1 MLVSPPMSEF
11 VRVVTNEE
19 AVPPPPASPAL
30 VTGYEPDRFQKFA
43 IDAIEQ
49 GENVLV
55 TAKTGSGKT
64 FVGEY
69 QIAKSLQRGGRI
81 FYTTPVKSLSNQK
94 FHDLKTLFPHAS
106 VGIMTGDIKFCP
118 DAQIVIMTTEIL
130 RNLLFKQ
137 GTATE
142 NVGATAMLS
151 LEGLDSVVFDEV
163 HYINDEDRGHVWEE
177 CLILLP
183 PQIKLILLS
192 ATLSSPYGF
201 AKWLGESKKVRV
213 WLISTLWRAVPLEH
227 CVLDSEYV
235 PKVMYDSKEQFN
247 ETVYKS
253 WLMGRDSTLLAHEKF
268 KEKVKAAKAGGHEG
282 PVSGKVRP
290 KSFEHDLNLCLG
302 NLHAKGNL
310 PAIVFVFSRAGCE
323 KLAKKV
329 EHTFIDSSD
338 AAAVSHI
345 WNFHLNRYKDMLAT
359 SPQAHALKE
368 LAMRG
373 IAYHH
378 SGLLPFLKEILEILF
393 SRGLCKVLFATETFA
408 VGINMPTKT
417 VIFTALEKFTDGGER
432 LLKTAEYTQMA
443 GRAGRRGKDDR
454 GLVIY
459 LPQREPISVL
469 EMRQVVAGK
478 SASFASR
485 MNFRYEFLL
494 KMMNAEEKA
503 LQGGMDSQGMYSQ
516 GMDPQGMERSTY
528 RVTERELIQRSY
540 WHALE
545 QEFLEGLKK
554 EVSSLSAQLATLG
567 LSEEEAAVCEKYHE
581 IQERVSQNQ
590 NAKKKAAQRELAA
603 WTDEH
608 KAAVWGPILASY
620 DKQRELYR
628 KKGQC
633 EEELRRTMDVL
644 WPPDD
649 ATSCNIPT
657 VLARRRLMEEFGYV
671 NGGLTYLGRLASEVN
686 EGHPFLMAELFTNQT
701 TTLSPLSVR
710 ELLVVLALFI
720 GEGREENLFTSHSIS
735 YLNVSKEVGIVLAR
749 MDDVRQDLLRL
760 EKKHG
765 IAYDPKFWDM
775 STEWLEPISDWVNS
789 NESVAQIA
797 ARHEMFEGNVQKAVM
812 KLSGL
817 LEEFQAMATMS
828 ENVEWLM
835 KLEEARPLVLRDIV
849 LSESLYLNI

>member
-1 MLVSPPMSEF
+1 MSPTMSEF
-11 VRVVTNEE
+11 VRVVSHDEP
-19 AVPPPPASPAL
+19 VPPPPSSPAL

-43 IDAIEQ
+43 IEAIEL
-49 GENVLV
+49 GHNLLV
-55 TAKTGSGKT
+55 TARTGSGKT

-94 FHDLKTLFPHAS
+94 FHDLKKLFPEAS
-106 VGIMTGDIKFCP
+106 VGIMTGDIKFRP
-118 DAQIVIMTTEIL
+118 DAQIIVMTTEIL
-130 RNLLFKQ
+130 RNLLFKR

-142 NVGATAMLS
+142 SVGTTALLS
-151 LEGLDSVVFDEV
+151 LDGLDSVIFDEV

-183 PQIKLILLS
+183 PEIKLILLS

-235 PKVMYDSKEQFN
+235 PKVIYDSKEQFQ
-247 ETVYKS
+247 ETTYRA
-253 WLMGRDSTLLAHEKF
+253 WLAQRDSVLLAHDKF
-268 KEKVKAAKAGGHEG
+268 KDKVKAAKAGGHEG

-302 NLHAKGNL
+302 NLHEKGNL

-345 WNFHLNRYKDMLAT
+345 WDFHLSRYDLTT
-359 SPQAHALKE
+359 SPQAHALKA

-417 VIFTALEKFTDGGER
+417 VIFTALEKYSDGGER
-432 LLKTAEYTQMA
+432 LLKSAEYIQMA

-459 LPQREPISVL
+459 LPQREPVNVS
-469 EMRQVVAGK
+469 EMRQVIAGK

-494 KMMNAEEKA
+494 KMLNSEEK
-503 LQGGMDSQGMYSQ
+503 QDKDQ
-516 GMDPQGMERSTY
+516 STK
-528 RVTERELIQRSY
+528 RITERALIEKSY

-545 QEFLEGLKK
+545 QEYLEGLKK
-554 EVSSLSAQLATLG
+554 EVAKISLIPV
-567 LSEEEAAVCEKYHE
+567 SEEEAKECEKYYQ
-581 IQERVSQNQ
+581 IQLRISQNQ
-590 NAKKKAAQRELAA
+590 NAKKKAAQRELAT
-603 WTDEH
+603 WVDEH
-608 KAAVWGPILASY
+608 KDAVWAPILSAY
-620 DKQRELYR
+620 DTHKELSKKRDLIQEEIYR
-628 KKGQC
+628 
-633 EEELRRTMDVL
+633 TTDVL

-649 ATSCNIPT
+649 ATSCNIAS
-657 VLARRRLMEEFGYV
+657 VLARRRLMEEYGYV
-671 NGGLTYLGRLASEVN
+671 ENGSLSPLGRLASEVN
-686 EGHPFLMAELFTNQT
+686 EGHPFLMAELFVYQT
-701 TTLSPLSVR
+701 KTLPLLQESQSLSLKD
-710 ELLVVLALFI
+710 LLTVLALFI
-720 GEGREENLFTSHSIS
+720 GEGRDENMF
-735 YLNVSKEVGIVLAR
+735 VGYCDSMSNEINGVLQHLHATAK
-749 MDDVRQDLLRL
+749 DIQNL
-760 EKKHG
+760 EAKYK
-765 IAYDPKFWDM
+765 IAYDPKFWDL
-775 STEWLEPISDWVNS
+775 STEWLEPISDWLNS
-789 NESVAQIA
+789 EETLGQIA
-797 ARHEMFEGNVQKAVM
+797 ARHEIFEGNLQKALM

-828 ENVEWLM
+828 GNPEL
-835 KLEEARPLVLRDIV
+835 LARIEEARPLVLRDIV
-849 LSESLYLNI
+849 LSESLYLRI

>member
-1 MLVSPPMSEF
+1 MSEF
-11 VRVVTNEE
+11 VRVVTAEE
-19 AVPPPPASPAL
+19 APPAPPATPAL

-43 IDAIEQ
+43 IEAIER
-49 GENVLV
+49 GENVLCC
-55 TAKTGSGKT
+55 AKTGSGKT

-94 FHDLKTLFPHAS
+94 FNDLKKLFPEAS
-106 VGIMTGDIKFCP
+106 VGIMTGDIKFRP
-118 DAQIVIMTTEIL
+118 DAQIIVMTTEIL
-130 RNLLFKQ
+130 RNLLFKR

-142 NVGATAMLS
+142 NVGTTALIT

-183 PQIKLILLS
+183 PEIKLILLS

-201 AKWLGESKKVRV
+201 AKWLGDSKSVRV

-235 PKVMYDSKEQFN
+235 PKVIYDSKEQFHEN
-247 ETVYKS
+247 TYRS
-253 WLMGRDSTLLAHEKF
+253 WLSDRSSTLLAHDKF
-268 KEKVKAAKAGGHEG
+268 KEKVKAAKAGGHDG
-282 PVSGKVRP
+282 PVAGKVRP
-290 KSFEHDLNLCLG
+290 KSFEHDMNLCLG
-302 NLHAKGNL
+302 NLHTKGNL

-345 WNFHLNRYKDMLAT
+345 WDFHLNRYKDTLST

-417 VIFTALEKFTDGGER
+417 VIFTALEKYSDGGER
-432 LLKTAEYTQMA
+432 LLKTSEYIQMA

-459 LPQREPISVL
+459 LPQREPISL
-469 EMRQVVAGK
+469 PEMRAVISGK

-494 KMMNAEEKA
+494 KMMNASQSTGKITEK
-503 LQGGMDSQGMYSQ
+503 
-516 GMDPQGMERSTY
+516 
-528 RVTERELIQRSY
+528 ELIEKSY

-545 QEFLEGLKK
+545 DEYLTVLKGDLDK
-554 EVSSLSAQLATLG
+554 TSASLMKNC
-567 LSEEEAAVCEKYHE
+567 LSEDEVKECEKYHS
-581 IQERVSQNQ
+581 IQQQISQNQ
-590 NAKKKAAQRELAA
+590 NSKKKAAQRELVS
-603 WTDEH
+603 WNDEH
-608 KAAVWGPILASY
+608 KDTVWSPILATF
-620 DKQRELYR
+620 DTQKELYR
-628 KKGQC
+628 KKCQI
-633 EEELRRTMDVL
+633 EEDIRKMMDVL
-644 WPPDD
+644 WPTDG
-649 ATSCNIPT
+649 ATSCNIPS
-657 VLARRRLMEEFGYV
+657 VHARRHLMEEYGYV
-671 NGGLTYLGRLASEVN
+671 ENVGSDLPDLPDSPDSHVKEKEKEKEKGLQLTYLGRLASEVN
-686 EGHPFLMAELFTNQT
+686 EGHPFLMAELFVNQT
-701 TTLSPLSVR
+701 NTLSPLSTK
-710 ELLVVLALFI
+710 ELLIVLALFI
-720 GEGREENLFTSHSIS
+720 GEGRDETLFTESSIS
-735 YLNVSKEVGIVLAR
+735 YMTVSKGVMDVLYRLYDTKVDIVN
-749 MDDVRQDLLRL
+749 L
-760 EKKHG
+760 EKKYG
-765 IAYDPKFWDM
+765 IGYDPKFWDL
-775 STEWLEPISDWVNS
+775 SYEWIAPISDWLNS
-789 NESVAQIA
+789 DESVAQIA
-797 ARHEMFEGNVQKAVM
+797 ARHDLFEGNVQKALM

-828 ENVEWLM
+828 GNVEWLAN
-835 KLEEARPLVLRDIV
+835 LAEARPLVLRDIV
-849 LSESLYLNI
+849 LSESLYLRI

>member
-1 MLVSPPMSEF
+1 MSEF
-11 VRVVTNEE
+11 VRVVTAEE
-19 AVPPPPASPAL
+19 AVPVPPASPAL

-43 IDAIEQ
+43 IDAIEK
-49 GENVLV
+49 GESILCC
-55 TAKTGSGKT
+55 AKTGSGKT

-94 FHDLKTLFPHAS
+94 FHDLKVLFPNAS

-118 DAQIVIMTTEIL
+118 DADIIVMTTEIL
-130 RNLLFKQ
+130 RNLLFKR

-142 NVGATAMLS
+142 NVGTTSMLS
-151 LEGLDSVVFDEV
+151 LDGLDSVIFDEV

-183 PQIKLILLS
+183 PEIKLILLS

-235 PKVMYDSKEQFN
+235 PKVIYDSKEQFHEN
-247 ETVYKS
+247 TYRA
-253 WLMGRDSTLLAHEKF
+253 WLAQRDSTLLAHDKF
-268 KEKVKAAKAGGHEG
+268 KEKVKAAKAAGHDG

-290 KSFEHDLNLCLG
+290 KSFEHDMNLCLG
-302 NLHAKGNL
+302 NLHEKGNL

-338 AAAVSHI
+338 AAAVAHI
-345 WNFHLNRYKDMLAT
+345 WSFHLGRYKELAT
-359 SPQAHALKE
+359 SPQAIALKE

-417 VIFTALEKFTDGGER
+417 VIFTALEKYSDGGER
-432 LLKTAEYTQMA
+432 LLKSAEYIQMA

-459 LPQREPISVL
+459 LPQREPISVA
-469 EMRQVVAGK
+469 EMRQVIAGK

-503 LQGGMDSQGMYSQ
+503 ASGMYSQ
-516 GMDPQGMERSTY
+516 AMDTEKSTK
-528 RVTERELIQRSY
+528 RITERELIQKSY

-545 QEFLEGLKK
+545 QEYLEGLKK
-554 EVSSLSAQLATLG
+554 EVASLSASLDAAP
-567 LSEEEAAVCEKYHE
+567 LSEEEVAACEKYQE
-581 IQERVSQNQ
+581 IQLRISQTQ
-590 NAKKKAAQRELAA
+590 NAKKKAAQRELDA
-603 WTDEH
+603 WLSEH
-608 KAAVWGPILASY
+608 KDAVWAPILASY
-620 DKQRELYR
+620 DKKKELYR
-628 KKGQC
+628 KKSLCQ
-633 EEELRRTMDVL
+633 EEVRRTTDVL

-671 NGGLTYLGRLASEVN
+671 DGGLTYIGRLASEVN
-686 EGHPFLMAELFTNQT
+686 EGHPFLMAELFSNQT
-701 TTLSPLSVR
+701 TTLSPLSAK

-735 YLNVSKEVGIVLAR
+735 YLNVSKGISDVLAR
-749 MDDVRQDLLRL
+749 LDDVRKDVINL
-760 EKKHG
+760 EGKHR
-765 IAYDPKFWDM
+765 IPYDPKFWDL

-789 NESVAQIA
+789 DESVAQIA

-817 LEEFQAMATMS
+817 LDEFQAMATMS

-849 LSESLYLNI
+849 LSESLYLRA